1 MNRSIEALATAT
13 RRRREQ
19 AESAVEKAL
28 KAARKTRTPVSVA
41 SIAKV
46 AGVSTDFIYRHP
58 VLRPQVEALRRA
70 RRDAIPG
77 DAAGAPDAEAAAST
91 LVRRL
96 TQQLAADRRKHRE
109 EVAQLQAALAAAHG
123 ELLALRRHLQGV
135 RRPPCGP
142 SQPSVA
148 SQE

>member
-19 AESAVEKAL
+19 AESAVEKAI
-28 KAARKTRTPVSVA
+28 KEARKTCTPVSVT
-41 SIAKV
+41 SIAKE

-70 RRDAIPG
+70 SRDGAPG
-77 DAAGAPDAEAAAST
+77 DAVHIPDVEAAAST

-96 TQQLAADRRKHRE
+96 TQQLATDRRKHRE

-123 ELLALRRHLQGV
+123 ELLALRRQLNV
-135 RRPPCGP
+135 RGG
-142 SQPSVA
+142 
-148 SQE
+148 E